1 MTPIWVGIDI
11 GSTTVKA
18 VARRGSSPE
27 IIWKDYQRHETRQGA
42 KVREF
47 LDRMRQDIGVGQA
60 NTRLFLTGSGA
71 GSLAPM
77 IGGRFVQEVNAVSM
91 AVEKAHPDVQSVVE
105 LGGQDAKIL
114 FFQDQPGTSA
124 KKKIATMNDKCAG
137 GTGAVLDKLSAKLHI
152 PPDRLCRQ
160 RYRGLPVHRVAGKC
174 GVFAETD
181 INGLQKLG
189 IPSEELMASLFEAIV
204 LQNLTVLT
212 RGQVL
217 CPKVLLLGGPNT
229 FIPGLREA
237 WQAHIPKMWA
247 ERGVEVPEGISVED
261 LIFCPEDGHYFA
273 AFGALEFGYEQ
284 DSESGRYKGLDE
296 LDRYLEGGRR
306 RAPRQP
312 RHRRT
317 PRFGRGTR
325 SLHSR
330 IHAEGFRGPHLHRHG
345 RSGPRRRWRLHLH
358 QGRAARRRRQGA
370 RQGLLPFEGQSDP
383 GHHRPRRRSAATG
396 GRRRRD
402 PAGARRRNHRLCQE
416 RPRTDSARRHGPGR
430 DRGPCPLGPAARC
443 PTSMSSSMWAA
454 RTSS

>member
-237 WQAHIPKMWA
+237 WQAHIPKMWD
-247 ERGVEVPEGISVED
+247 ERGVEVPQGISVED

-296 LDRYLEGGRR
+296 LDRYLEGGDGVH
-306 RAPRQP
+306 RANRGIVGL
-312 RHRRT
+312 RGSDAELAAFTAEYT
-317 PRFGRGTR
+317 PKVFEPPTFTGTVEAVLGVDGG
-325 SLHSR
+325 STSTKAVLLD
-330 IHAEGFRGPHLHRHG
+330 AAGD
-345 RSGPRRRWRLHLH
+345 
-358 QGRAARRRRQGA
+358 RAC
-370 RQGLLPFEGQSDP
+370 QGLLPFEGQPDP

-396 GRRRRD
+396 RRRRRD
-402 PAGARRRNHRLCQE
+402 PAGARRGNHRLRQE
-416 RPRTDSARRHGPGR
+416 RPRTDPARRHGPGR
-430 DRGPCPLGPAARC
+430 DRGPRPLGPAARAR
-443 PTSMSSSMWAA
+443 TSMSSSMWAA